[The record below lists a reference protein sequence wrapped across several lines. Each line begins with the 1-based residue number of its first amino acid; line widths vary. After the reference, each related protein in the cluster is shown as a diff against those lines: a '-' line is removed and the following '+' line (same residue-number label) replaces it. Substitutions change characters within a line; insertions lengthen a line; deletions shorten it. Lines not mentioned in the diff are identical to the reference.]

1 MPNITFIRDNNCVD
15 IFTTDFDEDMSSTN
29 KKPATKQDDSRK
41 GRLPDAQV
49 LDLWLKYK
57 ADTSNK
63 KLREKIILNYIH
75 LVKYV
80 VGRLVIS
87 LPASINHDDLMGYG
101 VEGLIEAVDRFDPAR
116 GLKFETYA
124 ITRIRGSI
132 IDSLRSQDWVPRGV
146 RKRTKN
152 LQEAVTK
159 LEQELGRTPNE
170 DELAAELGVTKVK
183 LAQLVSESNNL
194 MLSLDESKEKSSSTG
209 GMSLIDT
216 IEDKDSPDPQSEY
229 EAIELK
235 QNLSKAIASL
245 PEREK
250 MVIALYYH
258 ENMTLKEIGQVISV
272 SESRVCQL
280 HAQAVMRLRGKLS
293 E

>member
-1 MPNITFIRDNNCVD
+1 MRRYITTDNN
-15 IFTTDFDEDMSSTN
+15 EDMSSID
-29 KKPATKQDDSRK
+29 KKPSIKQDNTNK

-49 LDLWLKYK
+49 LELWHKYK
-57 ADTSNK
+57 ENTTNK
-63 KLREKIILNYIH
+63 KLREKLILNYIH

-101 VEGLIEAVDRFDPAR
+101 IEGLIEAVDRFDPAR

-159 LEQELGRTPNE
+159 LEQELGRPPTE
-170 DELAAELGVTKVK
+170 DELGTELGISKVK

-194 MLSLDESKEKSSSTG
+194 MLSLDESKEKTASAG

-235 QNLSKAIASL
+235 HNLSKAIASL

>member
-1 MPNITFIRDNNCVD
+1 MNAFKNLKNTETNRKKYIKL
-15 IFTTDFDEDMSSTN
+15 TDDEVKLLWSNYTENRTN
-29 KKPATKQDDSRK
+29 KKA
-41 GRLPDAQV
+41 
-49 LDLWLKYK
+49 
-57 ADTSNK
+57 
-63 KLREKIILNYIH
+63 REKVILTYMH

-87 LPASINHDDLMGYG
+87 LPVSISNDDLMGYG
-101 VEGLIEAVDRFDPAR
+101 IEGLIEAVDRFDPQR

-132 IDSLRSQDWVPRGV
+132 IDRLRSQDWVPRGV
-146 RKRTKN
+146 RKRTKA
-152 LQEAVTK
+152 LQEAVK
-159 LEQELGRTPNE
+159 ELEQKLGRPPTE
-170 DELAAELGVTKVK
+170 HELASELNVPKHK
-183 LAQLVSESNNL
+183 LAQLISESSNL
-194 MLSLDESKEKSSSTG
+194 LLSLDESRDSSTSQG
-209 GMSLIDT
+209 TASLIDT
-216 IEDKDSPDPQSEY
+216 IEDKHSPNPQAEY

-235 QNLSKAIASL
+235 NNLSKAIASL
-245 PEREK
+245 PDREK

-293 E
+293 G

>member
-1 MPNITFIRDNNCVD
+1 MRRYI
-15 IFTTDFDEDMSSTN
+15 TTDFDEDMSSIN
-29 KKPATKQDDSRK
+29 KKPATKQDDTRK

-57 ADTSNK
+57 ENTSDK
-63 KLREKIILNYIH
+63 KLREKLILNYIH

-101 VEGLIEAVDRFDPAR
+101 IEGLIEAVDRFDPAR

-170 DELAAELGVTKVK
+170 DELAIELGVTKIK

-194 MLSLDESKEKSSSTG
+194 MLSLDESKEKSSSAG

>member
-1 MPNITFIRDNNCVD
+1 
-15 IFTTDFDEDMSSTN
+15 MSSLD
-29 KKPATKQDDSRK
+29 KKPALKQDNTK
-41 GRLPDAQV
+41 KNRLPDAQV
-49 LDLWLKYK
+49 IELWNLYK
-57 ADTSNK
+57 ANNTDK
-63 KLREKIILNYIH
+63 KIREKLILNYIH

-101 VEGLIEAVDRFDPAR
+101 VEGLIEAVDRFDPTR

-152 LQEAVTK
+152 LQEASAK
-159 LEQELGRTPNE
+159 LESELGRTPTE
-170 DELAAELGVTKVK
+170 DELATELGVSKSK
-183 LAQLVSESNNL
+183 LSQLVSESNNL
-194 MLSLDESKEKSSSTG
+194 MLSLDENKEKTSSQG

-216 IEDKDSPDPQSEY
+216 IEDKDSPDPQTEY

-235 QNLSKAIASL
+235 HNLSKAISSL

-280 HAQAVMRLRGKLS
+280 HAQAIMRLRGKLS
-293 E
+293 G